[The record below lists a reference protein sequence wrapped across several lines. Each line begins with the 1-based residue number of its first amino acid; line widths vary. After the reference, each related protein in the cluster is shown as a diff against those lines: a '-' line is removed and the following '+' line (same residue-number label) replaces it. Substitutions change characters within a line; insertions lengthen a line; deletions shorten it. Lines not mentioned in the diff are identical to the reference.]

1 MTPTDKFAN
10 QAERWA
16 NELWNVSL
24 LPLAPGDE
32 PDLTQG
38 RLENIDERR
47 RLETIRRPLRVSCD
61 SWSGIVA

>member
-1 MTPTDKFAN
+1 MTRTDKFSN

-24 LPLAPGDE
+24 LPLSPVDE
-32 PDLTQG
+32 RELTQS

-47 RLETIRRPLRVSCD
+47 RLESIRRPLRVSCD
-61 SWSGIVA
+61 SWSGTLA